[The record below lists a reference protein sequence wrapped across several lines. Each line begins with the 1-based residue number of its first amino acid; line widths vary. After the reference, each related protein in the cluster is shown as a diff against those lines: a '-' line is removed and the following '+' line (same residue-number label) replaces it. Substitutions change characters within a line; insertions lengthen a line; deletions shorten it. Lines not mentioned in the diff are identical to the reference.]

1 MTVKVCPECEAEYVA
16 TVQECADC
24 GATLVE
30 TDGPEVAQLGYEFEE
45 WDGNGRV
52 LLDQLL
58 TGQGIVHVWEGTTL
72 VVRAADEEAVDTLV
86 EQVEAAELP
95 ELDPDRAQVVYE
107 LDGWP
112 DEQRAALVEA
122 LVDAALPHAFDED
135 DDLVVHED
143 DEERVEPIL
152 DRIDTTSAL
161 PSVPGDDPDDLDGDE
176 VDLDE
181 EPGPERATVDEAV
194 DEAVEEL
201 DVEVDEDEAGEAPA
215 VDDGLAAQ
223 DAMSELF
230 VAADR
235 LMHDPDD
242 HEGVLSLGD
251 AARMVES
258 IGLPYGFSPA
268 VWKDI
273 TARAVALRELLEAV
287 ETDDD
292 EVIEA
297 ATGLRTVLRQYV

>member
-16 TVQECADC
+16 TTEECADC
-24 GATLVE
+24 GATLVVAD
-30 TDGPEVAQLGYEFEE
+30 TDGAEVARLGYEFDE

-72 VVRAADEEAVDTLV
+72 VVRAADEEAVDTLID
-86 EQVEAAELP
+86 QVESADP
-95 ELDPDRAQVVYE
+95 PDLDPDRAQVVYE
-107 LDGWP
+107 LEGWT
-112 DEQRAALVEA
+112 DDQRGALVEA
-122 LVDAALPHAFDED
+122 LVEAALPHAFDED

-143 DEERVEPIL
+143 DEEQVEPVL
-152 DRIDTTSAL
+152 ERIDTSWGPAPDL
-161 PSVPGDDPDDLDGDE
+161 EDDDDN
-176 VDLDE
+176 VDLD
-181 EPGPERATVDEAV
+181 DEAAV
-194 DEAVEEL
+194 DEA
-201 DVEVDEDEAGEAPA
+201 DDDGG
-215 VDDGLAAQ
+215 DGLAAQ

-242 HEGVLSLGD
+242 HEGVLRLGD

-258 IGLPYGFSPA
+258 LGLPYGFSPA

-273 TARAVALRELLEAV
+273 TARAVALRDLLEAV

-297 ATGLRTVLRQYV
+297 ATGLRTALRQYV

>member
-181 EPGPERATVDEAV
+181 AV
-194 DEAVEEL
+194 DEL
-201 DVEVDEDEAGEAPA
+201 DGVVDEDEAGEAPA
-215 VDDGLAAQ
+215 DDDDGLAAQ

>member
-1 MTVKVCPECEAEYVA
+1 MSVKVCPECEAEYVA
-16 TVQECADC
+16 TVEECADC
-24 GATLVE
+24 GATLVVAE
-30 TDGPEVAQLGYEFEE
+30 EPEADDTADDDAGATDTGTGDGEDSAEVAQLGYELDE

-72 VVRAADEEAVDTLV
+72 VVRAADEDAVDILI
-86 EQVEAAELP
+86 EQVEAADLP

-107 LDGWP
+107 LEGWS
-112 DEQRAALVEA
+112 EERRAALVEA
-122 LVDAALPHAFDED
+122 LVEEALPHALDED

-143 DEERVEPIL
+143 DEEQIEDIL
-152 DRIDTTSAL
+152 DRIDTASASRSA
-161 PSVPGDDPDDLDGDE
+161 P
-176 VDLDE
+176 
-181 EPGPERATVDEAV
+181 
-194 DEAVEEL
+194 
-201 DVEVDEDEAGEAPA
+201 DEDEDEDEREGEDDDEAA
-215 VDDGLAAQ
+215 DETDEDDGLAAQ

-258 IGLPYGFSPA
+258 LGLPYGFAPA